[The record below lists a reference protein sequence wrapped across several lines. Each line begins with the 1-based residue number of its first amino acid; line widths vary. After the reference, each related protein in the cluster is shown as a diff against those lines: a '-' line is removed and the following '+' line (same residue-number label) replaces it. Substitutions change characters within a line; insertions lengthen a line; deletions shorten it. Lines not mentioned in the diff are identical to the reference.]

1 LDYFSGAK
9 RALNSNKKLI
19 IGTAVVLLLFAGVIF
34 GPKAL
39 SSFKEF
45 RANALAAGKARAKPV
60 PEPNL
65 PPLLKEADMI
75 GSIWNVRI
83 KGFVLKVTFNADG
96 KAIAGSDN
104 IVVRQLAKAKY
115 GVESLPGKW
124 RIDGAKL
131 TVSTT
136 FEGKEVSTDL
146 TISGTKLIS
155 KEGAAITRV
164 K

>member
-1 LDYFSGAK
+1 
-9 RALNSNKKLI
+9 
-19 IGTAVVLLLFAGVIF
+19 
-34 GPKAL
+34 
-39 SSFKEF
+39 
-45 RANALAAGKARAKPV
+45 
-60 PEPNL
+60 
-65 PPLLKEADMI
+65 
-75 GSIWNVRI
+75 
-83 KGFVLKVTFNADG
+83 
-96 KAIAGSDN
+96 
-104 IVVRQLAKAKY
+104 
-115 GVESLPGKW
+115 VESLPGKW